1 MAKIKILIA
10 EDDKDTLEL
19 YRKGLAED
27 LFEMRFIMNGKEAL
41 DVYQEWQ
48 PDIIVLDIVMPVMT
62 GYSVL
67 KEIREKMNDRT
78 TKIVMATSLS
88 TKHDIMDCS
97 KLGIHGYIIKPFQYK
112 EIGSIILNY
121 LKPADPRQE

>member
-10 EDDKDTLEL
+10 EDDKDTVEL

-27 LFEMRFIMNGKEAL
+27 LFEMRFTLNGKETL
-41 DVYQEWQ
+41 DLYEEWR

-67 KEIREKMNDRT
+67 KEIREKRNDRT
-78 TKIVMATSLS
+78 TKIVMATSL
-88 TKHDIMDCS
+88 KKRHDIIDCS
-97 KLGIHGYIIKPFQYK
+97 KLGIHGYIIKPFQYN
-112 EIGSIILNY
+112 EIGSIIIDY
-121 LKPADPRQE
+121 LKKASPPQE

>member
-27 LFEMRFIMNGKEAL
+27 LFEMRFAANGKEAL
-41 DVYQEWQ
+41 DLYQEWR

-67 KEIREKMNDRT
+67 QEIRETMKDRT
-78 TKIVMATSLS
+78 TKIIMATSLS
-88 TKHDIMDCS
+88 TRHDIMDCS

-112 EIGSIILNY
+112 EIGSIIMNY
-121 LKPADPRQE
+121 LGQASPQQA

>member
-27 LFEMRFIMNGKEAL
+27 LFETRFVMNGKEAL
-41 DVYQEWQ
+41 DVYEEWR

-67 KEIREKMNDRT
+67 KEIRETKKDRT

-88 TKHDIMDCS
+88 TKHDIVDCS
-97 KLGIHGYIIKPFQYK
+97 KLGIHGYIIKPFQYN
-112 EIGSIILNY
+112 EIGSIIINY
-121 LKPADPRQE
+121 IKKANPPQE

>member
-19 YRKGLAED
+19 YRKGLTED
-27 LFEMRFIMNGKEAL
+27 LFEMRFAINGKDAL
-41 DVYQEWQ
+41 DLYQEWH
-48 PDIIVLDIVMPVMT
+48 PHIIVLDIVMPVMT

-67 KEIREKMNDRT
+67 KEIREKIKDRA

-88 TKHDIMDCS
+88 TRHDIMDCS
-97 KLGIHGYIIKPFQYK
+97 KLGIQGYIIKPFQYK
-112 EIGSIILNY
+112 EIGSIIANY
-121 LKPADPRQE
+121 LKRTGVPQA

>member
-27 LFEMRFIMNGKEAL
+27 LFDMRLAANGKEAL
-41 DVYQEWQ
+41 GLYQEWR

-67 KEIREKMNDRT
+67 KEIREKMHDQT

-88 TKHDIMDCS
+88 TKHDIIDCS
-97 KLGIHGYIIKPFQYK
+97 KLGIHGYIIKPFQFK
-112 EIGSIILNY
+112 EIGSIIINY
-121 LKPADPRQE
+121 LKQTGPQQA

>member
-19 YRKGLAED
+19 YQKGLTEN
-27 LFEMRFIMNGKEAL
+27 LFEVRFAINGKEAL
-41 DVYQEWQ
+41 DLYQEWR

-67 KEIREKMNDRT
+67 KEIREKMKDRIS
-78 TKIVMATSLS
+78 KIVMATSLS
-88 TKHDIMDCS
+88 TKHDIIDCS
-97 KLGIHGYIIKPFQYK
+97 KLGIEGYIIKPFQYT
-112 EIGSIILNY
+112 EIGSILINY
-121 LKPADPRQE
+121 LKQASPQQA